1 MDSLGLGKDDVVSRL
16 PYPNRV
22 TSELQPAVSSMAK
35 INDVREIGLST
46 PIAPVRME
54 LDIDTPSYT
63 FHH

>member
-1 MDSLGLGKDDVVSRL
+1 VSRL
-16 PYPNRV
+16 PWLKRV
-22 TSELQPAVSSMAK
+22 TSALQPALISMAR

-46 PIAPVRME
+46 PAAPVRKT